1 MAEFEAKA
9 SGAAATTGVEFTFR
23 SWLWLFVGMVM
34 AELGVLLPSLAP
46 AQEIDFT
53 KLGVLSLYAQWIN
66 ILGLAS
72 LCLLEPLLMRLPR
85 RLMWLCAWLLIVL
98 TSAVL
103 ALLVESIDHALLWGL
118 TDYRWPEHRL
128 VFRSALMTALIAGVV
143 LRYLAMH
150 RQWQEGLQVQAQARF
165 QALQARI
172 QPHFLFNSL
181 NSIAALTVE
190 QPEQAEQAVENL
202 SDLMRG
208 ALRDPEQAISL
219 GEELELCRSYLAIEA
234 LRFGARLQLEWAL
247 EEIPLQLMVPPLM
260 LQPLVENAIIHGV
273 QRCRQGGCITI
284 RGYQR
289 DNEVVL
295 EVINPTPASSATQAS
310 VHESGI
316 ALANLR
322 GRLKIRY
329 AGAASLRTHEE
340 PASADNNGRY
350 CAQIT
355 LPLSARM

>member
-1 MAEFEAKA
+1 MFNPDNNIVPA
-9 SGAAATTGVEFTFR
+9 EFTFR

-46 AQEIDFT
+46 GHEIDFG

-66 ILGLAS
+66 ILGLAT

-85 RLMWLCAWLLIVL
+85 LLMWLCAWLLIVL

-103 ALLVESIDHALLWGL
+103 ALLVEAIDQSLLWGL

-128 VFRSALMTALIAGVV
+128 VYRSALMTALIAGVV

-234 LRFGARLQLEWAL
+234 LRFGERLQVEWVL
-247 EEIPLQLMVPPLM
+247 DDIPKQLMVPPLM
-260 LQPLVENAIIHGV
+260 LQPLVENAIIHGI
-273 QRCRQGGCITI
+273 QRCRQGGCIKVC
-284 RGYQR
+284 GYRR
-289 DNEVVL
+289 DNELVL
-295 EVINPTPASSATQAS
+295 EVVNPLPPAASAAQT

-329 AGAASLRTHEE
+329 AGAASLRTSEE
-340 PASADNNGRY
+340 SGSDEQAGQYR
-350 CAQIT
+350 AQII
-355 LPLSARM
+355 LPLSTSHLL